1 MKNQMQ
7 RLKSITIAF
16 SKIPRS
22 RIVVL
27 VTGCLTFAISTLA
40 GGFDP
45 NLQEFPDP
53 TGAVR
58 TVSTTGSI
66 DTTNPFFQSLGTNG
80 RACISCHQ
88 PGDAWTVTPPHIR
101 ERFEDSHGLDPIFRP
116 IDGSNCPSADVA
128 TEEARRRSYSMLLEK
143 GLIRISLA
151 VPPNAEFVV
160 TDVRDPHD
168 CPETTAQQ
176 LALFRRPLPSTNLKF
191 LATVMW
197 DGRENAK
204 GQTILQDLAQQS
216 KDATTGH
223 AQAVTPPT
231 DEQAAAI
238 VAFETALFTAQD
250 RDDRAGRLNQ
260 LGAIGGPDSIPSQP
274 FFLGINDP
282 LGGNP
287 TNAPF
292 NPNAFTIFDN
302 WTGLP
307 ESAPHEEAREA
318 VARGQQLFN
327 TLVIPITGV
336 AGINDV
342 LNQSV
347 VMGFCTTCHD
357 TPNSGNHSLSVPLNI
372 GITDFPAL
380 APLDTRGLPVYTLV
394 CKATGQK
401 FHVTDPGRAMISGK
415 CADIGKTKGP
425 ILRGLAAR
433 APYFHNG
440 SGTTLLDV
448 VNFYDRRFNL
458 GLAERQKLDLV
469 AFLNS
474 L

>member
-1 MKNQMQ
+1 
-7 RLKSITIAF
+7 
-16 SKIPRS
+16 
-22 RIVVL
+22 
-27 VTGCLTFAISTLA
+27 
-40 GGFDP
+40 
-45 NLQEFPDP
+45 
-53 TGAVR
+53 
-58 TVSTTGSI
+58 
-66 DTTNPFFQSLGTNG
+66 
-80 RACISCHQ
+80 
-88 PGDAWTVTPPHIR
+88 
-101 ERFEDSHGLDPIFRP
+101 
-116 IDGSNCPSADVA
+116 
-128 TEEARRRSYSMLLEK
+128 MLLNK

-151 VPPNAEFVV
+151 VPANAEFEV
-160 TDVRDPHD
+160 TQVRDPHR
-168 CPETTAQQ
+168 CPETTSQQ
-176 LALFRRPLPSTNLKF
+176 LAMFRRPLPSTNLGF
-191 LATVMW
+191 LSTVMW

-223 AQAVTPPT
+223 AQASTPPT
-231 DEQAAAI
+231 DQQAAEI
-238 VAFETALFTAQD
+238 VAFEMALFTAQS
-250 RDDRAGRLNQ
+250 RDKAAGHLNAD
-260 LGAIGGPDSIPSQP
+260 GAQGGPDSLPTQP

-287 TNAPF
+287 THAPF

-302 WTGLP
+302 WANLS
-307 ESAPHEEAREA
+307 ESAPLEEAREA
-318 VARGQQLFN
+318 VARGQKLFN

-336 AGINDV
+336 AGINDA
-342 LNQSV
+342 LNQPV

-380 APLDTRGLPVYTLV
+380 PPLDTQGLPVYTLV

-401 FHVTDPGRAMISGK
+401 FRVTDPGRAMISGK

-440 SGTTLLDV
+440 SAASLLDV
-448 VNFYDRRFNL
+448 VNFYNRRFNL
-458 GLAERQKLDLV
+458 GLGEKQKADLV
-469 AFLNS
+469 AFLGS

>member
-1 MKNQMQ
+1 MIS
-7 RLKSITIAF
+7 RR
-16 SKIPRS
+16 KIPVS
-22 RIVVL
+22 FKIFVFL
-27 VTGCLTFAISTLA
+27 TTGFLGVAISALA
-40 GGFDP
+40 GAFDP
-45 NLQEFPDP
+45 NLQDFSDP

-58 TVSTTGSI
+58 TVSTTGSV
-66 DTTNPFFQSLGTNG
+66 DTANPFFESLGTNG

-88 PGDAWTVTPPHIR
+88 PGDAWTVTPPHIQ
-101 ERFEDSHGLDPIFRP
+101 ERFAASHGEDPIFRP
-116 IDGSNCPSADVA
+116 VDGANCPSADVS
-128 TEEARRRSYSMLLEK
+128 TEEARQRSYSMLLNK
-143 GLIRISLA
+143 GLIRISLP
-151 VPPNAEFVV
+151 VPANAEFEVIR
-160 TDVRDPHD
+160 VRDPHH
-168 CPETTAQQ
+168 CAETTSQQ
-176 LALFRRPLPSTNLKF
+176 LAMFRRPLPSTNLRF

-204 GQTILQDLAQQS
+204 GQTILHDLATQA
-216 KDATTGH
+216 KDATLGH
-223 AQAVTPPT
+223 AQALVAPT
-231 DEQAAAI
+231 DEQAAQM
-238 VAFETALFTAQD
+238 VAFETALFTAQA
-250 RDDRAGRLNQ
+250 RDDAAGRLDQ
-260 LGAIGGPDSIPSQP
+260 EGAQGGPDSLSTQT

-287 TNAPF
+287 TGTPF
-292 NPNAFTIFDN
+292 NSSAFTIFDK
-302 WTGLP
+302 WADLP
-307 ESAPHEEAREA
+307 ESAPREEARDA
-318 VARGQQLFN
+318 VARGQKLFN
-327 TLVIPITGV
+327 TLAIPITGV

-357 TPNSGNHSLSVPLNI
+357 TPNAGDHSLSVPLNI
-372 GITDFPAL
+372 GVTDFPAL

-401 FHVTDPGRAMISGK
+401 FRVTDPGRAMITGK

-440 SGTTLLDV
+440 SAATLLDA

-458 GLAERQKLDLV
+458 GLAERQKEDLV
-469 AFLNS
+469 AFLRS

>member
-1 MKNQMQ
+1 MT
-7 RLKSITIAF
+7 RY
-16 SKIPRS
+16 SKILWS
-22 RIVVL
+22 RKALLFGVVIGSL
-27 VTGCLTFAISTLA
+27 AFAISTLA

-45 NLQEFPDP
+45 NLQDFPDP
-53 TGAVR
+53 GGAVR
-58 TVSTTGSI
+58 TVSTTGSV

-88 PGDAWTVTPPHIR
+88 PGDAWTVTPPHIK
-101 ERFEDSHGLDPIFRP
+101 ERFVATHGTDPIFRP
-116 IDGSNCPSADVA
+116 VDGSNCPSADVS
-128 TEEARRRSYSMLLEK
+128 TEEAREHAYSMLLNK

-151 VPPNAEFVV
+151 VPANAEFQV
-160 TDVRDPHD
+160 TQVRDPHH
-168 CPETTAQQ
+168 CPETTSEQ
-176 LALFRRPLPSTNLKF
+176 LAMFRRPLPSTNLGF
-191 LATVMW
+191 LSTVMW

-223 AQAVTPPT
+223 AQASAPPT
-231 DEQAAAI
+231 DQQAAQM
-238 VAFETALFTAQD
+238 VAFETALFTAQS
-250 RDDRAGRLNQ
+250 RDNAAGHLNAD
-260 LGAIGGPDSIPSQP
+260 GAQGGPDSLPTQP

-287 TNAPF
+287 THAPF
-292 NPNAFTIFDN
+292 NPNVFTIFDN
-302 WTGLP
+302 WANLS

-318 VARGQQLFN
+318 VARGQKLFN

-336 AGINDV
+336 AGINDA
-342 LNQSV
+342 LNQPV

-380 APLDTRGLPVYTLV
+380 PPLDTHGLPVYTLV
-394 CKATGQK
+394 CKSTGQK
-401 FHVTDPGRAMISGK
+401 FRVTDPGRAMISGK

-440 SGTTLLDV
+440 SAASLLDV

-458 GLAERQKLDLV
+458 GLGEKQKADLV
-469 AFLNS
+469 AFLGS